1 MAKTNVPLKVLELLK
16 EVNLTQH
23 QAGWD
28 CHGTWVMYHK
38 AAEKLAGYKKLKFD
52 KPEIIH
58 QNVSQKEVVLLV
70 TGHCNG
76 ISEWSF
82 GEATP
87 SNNKNAYPYAMAEK
101 RAKDRVIL
109 KLLGF
114 HGDIYTDSEIDD
126 QVQKQLREQAERNKT
141 PPKEVN
147 EQEIDPAPQTDQSPA
162 QYSLEESQAAHS
174 RLSSA
179 IANSESI
186 KYNSDAERG
195 RIIYLQGIFRDNQ
208 HILKKMTDEH
218 RTDIQKQFLNMETK
232 LKQIFDKTQLG
243 RS

>member
-101 RAKDRVIL
+101 RAIDRVIL
-109 KLLGF
+109 KLIGI
-114 HGDIYTDSEIDD
+114 HGYMYSEIEADD
-126 QVQKQLREQAERNKT
+126 FK
-141 PPKEVN
+141 KEN
-147 EQEIDPAPQTDQSPA
+147 
-162 QYSLEESQAAHS
+162 
-174 RLSSA
+174 
-179 IANSESI
+179 N
-186 KYNSDAERG
+186 
-195 RIIYLQGIFRDNQ
+195 
-208 HILKKMTDEH
+208 
-218 RTDIQKQFLNMETK
+218 
-232 LKQIFDKTQLG
+232 
-243 RS
+243 